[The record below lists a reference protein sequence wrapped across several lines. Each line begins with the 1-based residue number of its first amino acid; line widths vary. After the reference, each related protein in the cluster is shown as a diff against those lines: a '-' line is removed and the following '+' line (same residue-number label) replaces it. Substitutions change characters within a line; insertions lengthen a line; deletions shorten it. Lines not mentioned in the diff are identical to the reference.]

1 MGSLLSL
8 EHGFMFTLA
17 DTRDK
22 QGMHFSPVDLQPEA
36 MCERRKMR
44 KTRSKEG
51 NKLVTR
57 SIYKVHHTVNL
68 RGNFSLLNVGLS
80 DVSFRKLLE
89 V

>member
-36 MCERRKMR
+36 IEEK
-44 KTRSKEG
+44 
-51 NKLVTR
+51 NK
-57 SIYKVHHTVNL
+57 I
-68 RGNFSLLNVGLS
+68 
-80 DVSFRKLLE
+80 
-89 V
+89 